1 LLSQKFGFE
10 ATLITNVG
18 ADFPDYAYAL
28 LVKTGLDKG
37 VMKVNGAQT
46 TRFSIMNI
54 GHQRKMILR
63 AKCSPI
69 EPART
74 GDVKADCWLVSPI
87 TDEISLETLDLIKRN
102 KDKNEFLMLDP
113 QGFLRTVDGDGMI
126 TFASRFS
133 IPLTGI
139 NAIKVDAQEI
149 AAMAGGLTGIEGMR
163 HLQRLGVEYVLGTEV
178 RLISLLHKDTV
189 YWIKMQD
196 IETPDNTGAGD
207 ILTASF
213 CCSLLRDKD
222 PVWAISFAAG
232 AVRAALETN
241 MTGIGKI
248 PSMSKIEQNASYFY
262 NTLGFRQL

>member
-54 GHQRKMILR
+54 GDQRKMILR

-126 TFASRFS
+126 TFASRFR

-149 AAMAGGLTGIEGMR
+149 AAMADGLTGIEGMR